1 MVLPLKP
8 VSTEVEWPPM
18 MRIFPLFVL
27 AALPSLWAQPAVYPA
42 SKHGG
47 EYMFNYYFPP
57 APSSTPWAPAWA
69 PDGKSIAVAMD
80 GSIWKLDPA
89 TGSATELTYNRKYHS
104 SPAWSPDGKWIVYTA
119 DDDARSIQLEIL
131 NTSTGETHALTAD
144 AQIYTDP
151 VFSPDGT
158 RLCYVSTRPSGY
170 FNLYMRPIRDG
181 QWSGEEVAL
190 TRDHRYPRDRLYFG
204 PWDMHIEPAW
214 TPDGKEIVFVSNRGV
229 PLGSGDLWRVP
240 VPSSQTESG
249 EMDKAVSIL
258 HEQSLYRTRP
268 DVSIDGKRIVYS
280 STAGAADQ
288 YAHLY
293 VLPIQGG
300 APYKLTFGSYDD
312 FHPRWSPDGE
322 WIAYVSN
329 EGGLPQLY
337 LLETYGGT
345 RKKIVIR
352 ERHWKRPMG
361 RIHVR
366 VIDDKT
372 GRLTPAR
379 MQYLAS
385 DGKFYA
391 PADAYAR
398 LGAANRHFFHATG
411 EFTVDVPPGKMTVE
425 AIKGFAYQP
434 STAEAEAHAGVTV
447 DLTLRMRRLVD
458 MNALGWFSGST
469 HVHMN
474 YGGNLSNT
482 LDNLRMMSRAEDQD
496 VLNVLIAN
504 KDNRI
509 LDRQYFV
516 PGGGEHPVSK
526 NDPHLKVIVGEEY
539 RPPFYG
545 HVFFIG
551 LKDHLISP
559 FTTGYEG
566 TAIES
571 LYPSNTDMFRK
582 ASAQGAFTGY
592 VHAYNTEG
600 DPLDTDLGIAKAFP
614 VDAALG
620 TVAAIEWTH
629 ANRGQLR
636 VWHHALN
643 NDLAIIPTGGED
655 SINNLHR
662 TNLIGS
668 VRTYVHFDGPLTAE
682 AWLDGLR
689 HGRTFFTTGPLL
701 DLRING
707 HLPGDVIHFPRTGGT
722 ITVEGR
728 VWSIA
733 PLSKVVL
740 YSNGEVIKDLP
751 TGGQFSIKIPVS
763 HSAWFS
769 LYAEGPASRYIDAVY
784 AQAATNTVRVY
795 IGDQPIRNWQSAEYF
810 IRWIDKL
817 HKMASEWPW
826 WRSDAE
832 KRHVGGQ
839 FDQARSIYE
848 KLARESN

>member
-1 MVLPLKP
+1 MKFVI
-8 VSTEVEWPPM
+8 
-18 MRIFPLFVL
+18 RILSLITL
-27 AALPSLWAQPAVYPA
+27 AAAPALWSQIKEYPA
-42 SKHGG
+42 SKHG
-47 EYMFNYYFPP
+47 ENYMFNYYFPP
-57 APSSTPWAPAWA
+57 APGTTPWAPAWS
-69 PDGKSIAVAMD
+69 PDGKTIALAMQ
-80 GSIWKLDPA
+80 GSIWRVDPA
-89 TGSATELTYNRKYHS
+89 TGSAAELTYNRKYHS

-119 DDDARSIQLEIL
+119 DDGGKTIQLEIL
-131 NTSTGETHALTAD
+131 NTVTGDTHALTAD
-144 AQIYTDP
+144 QHIYTDP
-151 VFSPDGT
+151 VFSPDGK
-158 RLCYVSTRPSGY
+158 RLCYVSTRPNGY
-170 FNLYMRPIRDG
+170 FNIYVRAIVDG
-181 QWSGEEVAL
+181 QWAGDEIAL
-190 TRDHRYPRDRLYFG
+190 TRDRRYARDRLYFG

-214 TPDGKEIVFVSNRGV
+214 TPDGKHIVFVSNRGV
-229 PLGSGDLWRVP
+229 PLGSGDLWRMA
-240 VPSSQTESG
+240 VPSVAGDGDPMETAETVLREQT
-249 EMDKAVSIL
+249 
-258 HEQSLYRTRP
+258 LYRTRP

-300 APYKLTFGSYDD
+300 APYKLTFGPYDD

-322 WIAYVSN
+322 WIAYISN
-329 EGGLPQLY
+329 EGGLPQLC
-337 LLETYGGT
+337 LLETYGGA

-352 ERHWKRPMG
+352 EGRWKRPMG

-366 VIDDKT
+366 VLDEES
-372 GRLTPAR
+372 GQMTPAR
-379 MQYLAS
+379 IHYLAA

-391 PADAYAR
+391 PPDAYAR
-398 LGAANRHFFHATG
+398 VGAAGRNFFHTKG
-411 EFTVDVPPGKMTVE
+411 EFVAEVPPGKITIE

-434 STAEAEAHAGVTV
+434 AAKQTAAVAGQTA
-447 DLTLRMRRLVD
+447 DLTLTLRRVAHI
-458 MNALGWFSGST
+458 NALGWYSGST

-504 KDNRI
+504 KDNRV
-509 LDRQYFV
+509 LDWQYFV
-516 PGGGEHPVSK
+516 PGGGEHPISK
-526 NDPHLKVIVGEEY
+526 NDPHLKVIVSEEY

-545 HVFFIG
+545 HVFFLG

-566 TAIES
+566 TGIES

-582 ASAQGAFTGY
+582 AAAQGAVTGY
-592 VHAYNTEG
+592 VHAFAG
-600 DPLDTDLGIAKAFP
+600 DQDPLEANLGVAKAFP

-620 TVAAIEWTH
+620 TVQAIEWSH
-629 ANRGQLR
+629 ASRAQLG

-643 NDLAIIPTGGED
+643 NDLPIIPTGGED

-668 VRTYVHFDGPLTAE
+668 VRTYVHLNGPLTAE

-689 HGRTFFTTGPLL
+689 QGHTFFSTGPLL
-701 DLRING
+701 DVRING
-707 HLPGDVIHFPRTGGT
+707 QLPGGTVHLPAAGGT
-722 ITVEGR
+722 ISVKGT

-740 YSNGEVIKDLP
+740 YSNGQVLKELP
-751 TGGQFSIKIPVS
+751 TSGQFTVEIPVS
-763 HSAWFS
+763 RSGWYS
-769 LYAEGPASRYIDAVY
+769 LYAEGPASGYLDALY
-784 AQAATNTVRVY
+784 AQAATNAIRVY
-795 IGDQPIRNWQSAEYF
+795 VGDQPIRNRQSADYF

-817 HKMASEWPW
+817 HQMASDWPW

-832 KRHVGGQ
+832 KRHVLAQ
-839 FDQARSIYE
+839 FDQARSVYE
-848 KLARESN
+848 KLAREAE